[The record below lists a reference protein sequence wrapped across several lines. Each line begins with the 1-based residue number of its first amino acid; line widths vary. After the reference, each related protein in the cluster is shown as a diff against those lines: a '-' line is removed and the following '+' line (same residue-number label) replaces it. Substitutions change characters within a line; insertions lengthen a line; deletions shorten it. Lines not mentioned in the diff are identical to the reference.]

1 MAVNAEIPRQA
12 NYDDS
17 GETAELDQTVASG
30 PLSWLHRLA
39 PARLTSR
46 IILINFVGLVILVG
60 GILYFNQSRESLIDA
75 RVESLMTQGR
85 IMGAAVSSSAAVD
98 TGRIVLDYDKLIEQQ
113 LGEDAAV
120 DLDELRN
127 LEFLIKPEQAGPVL
141 RRLVKSTNT
150 RARIYD
156 REGLLVVDSQY
167 FYGRGEILRIDLPPL
182 DKPSANFL
190 SRWWS
195 GLNDWMFA
203 NNYPLQKEYGLE
215 NGKEFPEVTAA
226 LNGASVSIVR
236 VNQANEIIVSV
247 AIPVQRFRAVL
258 GSLVLSTQGGEID
271 QVLRNERRIVIFT
284 FLVAALV
291 AVLLSVSLAGHIAE
305 PIRRLAASAER
316 VRRGVNNR
324 VEIPDFS
331 SRRDEVGH
339 LSGALR
345 DMTNSLYNRIDS
357 IEAFAADV
365 AHELKNPLTSLRS
378 AVETFDYAKTEEQ
391 RRRLVEIVTAD
402 VMRLDRLI
410 SDISDASRLDAELAR
425 AKAEPVDLAELLDM
439 VTGIHNEVC
448 KPDVAACMLKVEP
461 PPAGVTQAKPYLVLG
476 HDTRLGQVARN
487 LIDNAVSFS
496 PGDKTVEVILRRG
509 QRTIEFRVE
518 DCGPGIDPADT
529 EKIFERFYTDR
540 PEGSFG
546 KNSGL
551 GLSITKQI
559 VEAYGGKIYAT
570 NRHSEP
576 DDTGQRPVL
585 GARFTVR
592 LPALPAGWRPPKDD

>member
-1 MAVNAEIPRQA
+1 MAVNAETGHRA
-12 NYDDS
+12 DYEDN
-17 GETAELDQTVASG
+17 GELDQASAGG

-46 IILINFVGLVILVG
+46 IILINFVGLLILVA

-75 RVESLMTQGR
+75 RVESLTTQGR
-85 IMGAAVSSSAAVD
+85 IMAAAVASSATID
-98 TGRIVLDYDKLIEQQ
+98 TGRIIIDPDKLLEQQ

-120 DLDELRN
+120 DLEELRN
-127 LEFLIKPEQAGPVL
+127 LEFLIRPEQAGPVL
-141 RRLVKSTNT
+141 RRLVRSTDT

-156 REGLLVVDSQY
+156 REGLLVVDSRY

-182 DKPSANFL
+182 NQPGENFL
-190 SRWWS
+190 VRWWNDF
-195 GLNDWMFA
+195 NDWLFA
-203 NNYPLQKEYGLE
+203 NNYPQQKEYGLE

-226 LNGASVSIVR
+226 LNGASVSVVR

-258 GSLVLSTQGGEID
+258 GALVLSTKGGEID
-271 QVLRNERRIVIFT
+271 QVLRNERRIVFFT
-284 FLVAALV
+284 FVVAGLV

-305 PIRRLAASAER
+305 PIRRLAAAAER

-402 VMRLDRLI
+402 VKRLDRLI

-425 AKAEPVDLAELLDM
+425 AKAVPVDLADLLRG
-439 VTGIHNEVC
+439 VTDIHNEVSKAGTARC
-448 KPDVAACMLKVEP
+448 SMHIEP
-461 PPAGVTQAKPYLVLG
+461 LPAGASTAIKEQPFRVLG

-496 PGDKTVEVILRRG
+496 PPGSEVNVYLRRG
-509 QRTIEFRVE
+509 QRTIEFRIE
-518 DCGPGIDPADT
+518 DSGSGIDSDAA
-529 EKIFERFYTDR
+529 ERIFERFYTDR

-546 KNSGL
+546 ENSGL
-551 GLSITKQI
+551 GLSISKQI
-559 VEAYGGKIYAT
+559 VEAYGGRIYAS
-570 NRHSEP
+570 NRYGEP
-576 DDTGQRPVL
+576 DMKGERPVL

-592 LPALPAGWRPPKDD
+592 LPALPPSWRPSRDD